1 MNPKTDINGG
11 DKENIVS
18 LGSVIR
24 MPESSVDSFF
34 EMLESVPGS
43 KVVYRKIA
51 LYELYITAQQP
62 GRVQ

>member
-1 MNPKTDINGG
+1 MNVKNRDSGSVE
-11 DKENIVS
+11 ENIVS
-18 LGSVIR
+18 LGAVIR

-62 GRVQ
+62 GRAL